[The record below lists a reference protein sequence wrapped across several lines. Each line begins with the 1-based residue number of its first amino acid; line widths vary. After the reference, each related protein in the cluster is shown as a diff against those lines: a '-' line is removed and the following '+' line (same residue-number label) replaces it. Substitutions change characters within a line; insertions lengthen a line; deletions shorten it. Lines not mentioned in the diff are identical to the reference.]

1 MRVRADERGF
11 TIPEML
17 IATVLVA
24 SAAGL
29 IATSIYEIFVVA
41 RSGNARLAALSDLES
56 ASLWIGRDASEAQS
70 FAAGSGT
77 VYGTLTTST
86 PTIQYRYSYDAAN
99 TGLVREVVVS
109 GSPTS
114 TLRIARRIAAQG
126 NVAFSLSGSLLTVA
140 ITSTVGPTS
149 ESTTLKLGMRVK

>member
-29 IATSIYEIFVVA
+29 IATSIYEVFVVA

-56 ASLWIGRDASEAQS
+56 AALWIGRDASEAQS

-86 PTIQYRYSYDAAN
+86 PTIQYRYSYNSAN
-99 TGLVREVVVS
+99 TALVREVLVS

-126 NVAFSLSGSLLTVA
+126 NVAFSLSGSLLTVS

>member
-29 IATSIYEIFVVA
+29 IATATYEVFVVA
-41 RSGNARLAALSDLES
+41 RGGNARLAALSDLES
-56 ASLWIGRDASEAQS
+56 ASLWVGRDASEAQS

-77 VYGTLTTST
+77 VYGTLTTSD
-86 PTIQYRYSYDAAN
+86 PTIQYRYSYSAAN
-99 TGLVREVVVS
+99 TALVREVVVS

-114 TLRIARRIAAQG
+114 TLQIARRIASQG
-126 NVAFSLSGSLLTVA
+126 NVAFSLSGSLLTVS

>member
-29 IATSIYEIFVVA
+29 MAPSIYEVFVVA

-56 ASLWIGRDASEAQS
+56 AALWIGRDTSEAQS

-86 PTIQYRYSYDAAN
+86 PTIQYRYSYNSAN
-99 TGLVREVVVS
+99 TALVREVLVS

-114 TLRIARRIAAQG
+114 TLQIARRIAAQG
-126 NVAFSLSGSLLTVA
+126 NVAFSLSGSLLTVS

>member
-1 MRVRADERGF
+1 MKVRADERGF

-29 IATSIYEIFVVA
+29 IATAIYEVFVVA

-77 VYGTLTTST
+77 IYGTLTTSN
-86 PTIQYRYSYDAAN
+86 PTIQYRYSYSAAN
-99 TGLVREVVVS
+99 T
-109 GSPTS
+109 
-114 TLRIARRIAAQG
+114 A
-126 NVAFSLSGSLLTVA
+126 
-140 ITSTVGPTS
+140 
-149 ESTTLKLGMRVK
+149 

>member
-29 IATSIYEIFVVA
+29 IATAIYEVFVVA
-41 RSGNARLAALSDLES
+41 RSGNARLAALSDLET

-86 PTIQYRYSYDAAN
+86 ATIQYQYSYDSAN
-99 TGLVREVVVS
+99 TALVREVLVS

-114 TLRIARRIAAQG
+114 TLQIARRIAAQG
-126 NVAFSLSGSLLTVA
+126 NVAFSLSGSLLTVS

-149 ESTTLKLGMRVK
+149 ETTTLKLGMRVK

>member
-1 MRVRADERGF
+1 MKVRADERGF

-29 IATSIYEIFVVA
+29 IATAMYEIFVVA
-41 RSGNARLAALSDLES
+41 RSGNARLAALSDLET
-56 ASLWIGRDASEAQS
+56 AALWIGRDASEAQS

-77 VYGTLTTST
+77 IYGTLTTST
-86 PTIQYRYSYDAAN
+86 PTIQYRYSYSAAN
-99 TGLVREVVVS
+99 KALVREVLVS

-114 TLRIARRIAAQG
+114 TVQIARRIAAQG
-126 NVAFSLSGSLLTVA
+126 NVAFSVSGSLLTVA